1 MLIPSFQQQNP
12 FYFKNTMSSFIFFI
26 LWFLKVART
35 FTGLPRPPSAFRLL
49 ESQAHIRSA
58 FLELWCLFALHKPKG
73 QNPHLSGTFIS
84 WGKKRKPSF
93 RFLLTLGKWASC
105 PGRNEMNDKCRVC
118 LCWLMELRL
127 ALRRASPAARGCPRT
142 PAVHLNRYVKSAS
155 QRRWFDLW

>member
-1 MLIPSFQQQNP
+1 MV
-12 FYFKNTMSSFIFFI
+12 SSFIFFI
-26 LWFLKVART
+26 IRFLKNCKNMHRASPASVSFQVAWIPGTHSLGFFRT
-35 FTGLPRPPSAFRLL
+35 
-49 ESQAHIRSA
+49 
-58 FLELWCLFALHKPKG
+58 LWCLFVLHKPKG

-155 QRRWFDLW
+155 KHRWFDLW